1 MRITPLGDSAL
12 LVEYPSEID
21 VGVNAAVLAA
31 SERVRQSRPSGVRD
45 VVPAFASFAVHFDPL
60 VADVTVLR
68 DVIARA
74 AAGAAPGPQMSDA
87 AALEIPVCYGGTFGP
102 DLPGVAAWAG
112 CTAEQVVVAHTE
124 RSYRVFM
131 LGFLPGFPY
140 LAPVDDRIAM
150 PRRDA
155 PRPLVAAGSVGIA
168 GRQTGIYPCD
178 SPGGWQIIG
187 RTPLT
192 LFDPVREPPA
202 LVAPGQRVRFRPISP
217 SAFDAARTGGLR
229 P

>member
-12 LVEYPSEID
+12 LVEYTSEIH

-31 SERVRQSRPSGVRD
+31 SERVRQSCLAGVRD
-45 VVPAFASFAVHFDPL
+45 VVPAFASFAVHFDPI
-60 VADVTVLR
+60 VADVKTLQEL
-68 DVIARA
+68 IAWA
-74 AAGAAPGPQMSDA
+74 SAGASPDAQVSDA
-87 AALEIPVCYGGTFGP
+87 AALEIPVCYGGPFGP
-102 DLPGVAAWAG
+102 DLTDLAAWAG
-112 CTAEQVVVAHTE
+112 CTAEQVVAAHTD
-124 RSYRVFM
+124 RTYRVFM

-140 LAPVDDRIAM
+140 LAPVADRIAM

-192 LFDPVREPPA
+192 LFDPLRERPT
-202 LVAPGQRVRFRPISP
+202 LVVPGQRVRFRPISP
-217 SAFDAARTGGLR
+217 SEFDAARMASPR

>member
-12 LVEYPSEID
+12 LVEYSAEID

-31 SERVRQSRPSGVRD
+31 SERVRQSRVPGVRD
-45 VVPAFASFAVHFDPL
+45 VVPAFASFAVHFDPI
-60 VADVTVLR
+60 VTDVTTLR
-68 DVIARA
+68 DVIGRA
-74 AAGAAPGPQMSDA
+74 ASGTAPDALVPEA

-102 DLPGVAAWAG
+102 DLPSVAAWAG
-112 CTAEQVVVAHTE
+112 YTAEQVVAAHTE

-140 LAPVDDRIAM
+140 LAPVSDRIAM
-150 PRRDA
+150 PRREA

-217 SAFDAARTGGLR
+217 SDFDAARTAGPR